1 MVPAISEEGVISPY
15 KELMAYEYL
24 YAVEGTSRS
33 KVSNLIQ
40 RNGGFPSTAADAIDG
55 IVPDEE
61 KRSEVIRYVKGRLGT
76 FSVLVDGTPQ
86 FPHGLR
92 AQKNPLPVFYY
103 RGDINLT
110 QSRCISVVGTRHPSE
125 RGEHAAHRI
134 AAALVRHDF
143 TIVDGLA
150 TGIDTVVAKTALE
163 AEGRIIGVIG
173 TPIDRYYPKENED
186 LQELVAT
193 EHLLISQVP
202 IYRYDHQSIKTQRFY
217 FPERNI
223 TMAALSE
230 ATVIVEAGETS
241 GTRTQARACIEQHKK
256 LILLP
261 PVVEQTTWAAKMA
274 EYGAVLANSV
284 AEVLATIGCNSAD

>member
-1 MVPAISEEGVISPY
+1 MVSAISPEGVISPY
-15 KELMAYEYL
+15 KELMAYEHL

-33 KVSNLIQ
+33 NVSSLMQ

-55 IVPDEE
+55 ILPDSE
-61 KRSEVIRYVKGRLGT
+61 KRTEVTQHVKDRLGS
-76 FSVLVDGTPQ
+76 FSTLVDGTPQ
-86 FPHGLR
+86 FPCGLR

-103 RGDINLT
+103 RGDINLAD
-110 QSRCISVVGTRHPSE
+110 SRCISVVGTRHPSE
-125 RGEHAAHRI
+125 RGRLAAARI
-134 AAALVRHDF
+134 ASALARHGF
-143 TIVDGLA
+143 TVVDGLA
-150 TGIDTVVAKTALE
+150 AGIDAVVAETALG
-163 AEGRIIGVIG
+163 ARGRVIGVIG

-202 IYRYDHQSIKTQRFY
+202 IYRYDHQPLKAQRFY

-261 PVVEQTTWAAKMA
+261 SAVEQTTWAAKMA
-274 EYGAVLANSV
+274 EYGAVLAKSV
-284 AEVLATIGCNSAD
+284 AEVLTAIGCNSAD

>member
-173 TPIDRYYPKENED
+173 TPIDRYYR
-186 LQELVAT
+186 LFGG
-193 EHLLISQVP
+193 SC
-202 IYRYDHQSIKTQRFY
+202 
-217 FPERNI
+217 
-223 TMAALSE
+223 
-230 ATVIVEAGETS
+230 G
-241 GTRTQARACIEQHKK
+241 
-256 LILLP
+256 
-261 PVVEQTTWAAKMA
+261 
-274 EYGAVLANSV
+274 
-284 AEVLATIGCNSAD
+284 

>member
-1 MVPAISEEGVISPY
+1 MVPAISAEGVISPY

-33 KVSNLIQ
+33 NVSSLMQ

-55 IVPDEE
+55 ILPDSE
-61 KRSEVIRYVKGRLGT
+61 KRTEVTQHVKDRLGS
-76 FSVLVDGTPQ
+76 FSTLVDGTPQ
-86 FPHGLR
+86 FPCGLR

-103 RGDINLT
+103 RGDINLAD
-110 QSRCISVVGTRHPSE
+110 SRCISVVGTRHPSE
-125 RGEHAAHRI
+125 RGRLAAARI
-134 AAALVRHDF
+134 ASALARHGF
-143 TIVDGLA
+143 TVVDGLA
-150 TGIDTVVAKTALE
+150 AGIDAVVAETALG
-163 AEGRIIGVIG
+163 ARGRVIGVIG
-173 TPIDRYYPKENED
+173 TPIDRYYPKESED

-202 IYRYDHQSIKTQRFY
+202 IYRYDHQPLKAQRFY

-223 TMAALSE
+223 TMAASSE

-261 PVVEQTTWAAKMA
+261 SAVEQTTWAAKMA
-274 EYGAVLANSV
+274 EYGAVLAKSV
-284 AEVLATIGCNSAD
+284 AEVLTTIGCNSAD

>member
-1 MVPAISEEGVISPY
+1 MVPAISAEGVISPY

-33 KVSNLIQ
+33 NVSSLIQ

-55 IVPDEE
+55 ILPDSE
-61 KRSEVIRYVKGRLGT
+61 KRTEVTQHVKDRLGS
-76 FSVLVDGTPQ
+76 FSTLVDGTPQ
-86 FPHGLR
+86 FPCGLR
-92 AQKNPLPVFYY
+92 AQKNPLPVFYC
-103 RGDINLT
+103 RGDINLAD
-110 QSRCISVVGTRHPSE
+110 SRCISAVGTRHPSE
-125 RGEHAAHRI
+125 RGRLAAARI
-134 AAALVRHDF
+134 ASALARHGF
-143 TIVDGLA
+143 TVVDGLA
-150 TGIDTVVAKTALE
+150 AGIDAVVAETALG
-163 AEGRIIGVIG
+163 ARGRVIGVIG
-173 TPIDRYYPKENED
+173 TPIDRYYPKESED

-202 IYRYDHQSIKTQRFY
+202 IYRYDHQPLKAQRFY

-223 TMAALSE
+223 TMAASSE

-261 PVVEQTTWAAKMA
+261 SVVEQTTWAAKMA
-274 EYGAVLANSV
+274 EYGAVLAKSV
-284 AEVLATIGCNSAD
+284 AEVLTTIGCNSAD

>member
-1 MVPAISEEGVISPY
+1 MVPAISVEGVISPC

-24 YAVEGTSRS
+24 YAAEGTSRS

-55 IVPDEE
+55 ILPDSE
-61 KRSEVIRYVKGRLGT
+61 KRTEAMQHVKDRLGS
-76 FSVLVDGTPQ
+76 FSMLVDGTPH
-86 FPHGLR
+86 FPCGLR

-223 TMAALSE
+223 AMAALSE

-241 GTRTQARACIEQHKK
+241 GTRTQARACIE
-256 LILLP
+256 
-261 PVVEQTTWAAKMA
+261 
-274 EYGAVLANSV
+274 
-284 AEVLATIGCNSAD
+284 

>member
-1 MVPAISEEGVISPY
+1 MVPAISVEGVISPY

-33 KVSNLIQ
+33 KVSSLIQ

-55 IVPDEE
+55 ILPDSE
-61 KRSEVIRYVKGRLGT
+61 KRTEATQYVKDQLGS
-76 FSVLVDGTPQ
+76 FPMLVDGTPQ
-86 FPHGLR
+86 FPCGLR
-92 AQKNPLPVFYY
+92 AQKNPLPVFCY
-103 RGDINLT
+103 RGDINLAD
-110 QSRCISVVGTRHPSE
+110 SRCISAVVTRHPSE
-125 RGEHAAHRI
+125 RGKHAAHRI
-134 AAALVRHDF
+134 AAALARHDF

-150 TGIDTVVAKTALE
+150 AGIDTVVAKTALE

-186 LQELVAT
+186 LQELVAM

-261 PVVEQTTWAAKMA
+261 SVVEQTTWAAKMV
-274 EYGAVLANSV
+274 EYGAVLAKSV
-284 AEVLATIGCNSAD
+284 AEVLTTIGCNSAD

>member
-61 KRSEVIRYVKGRLGT
+61 KRSEVIQYIKGRLGT

-125 RGEHAAHRI
+125 RGERAAYHI
-134 AAALVRHDF
+134 AATLVRHDF
-143 TIVDGLA
+143 TVVDGLA
-150 TGIDTVVAKTALE
+150 AGIDTVVAKTALK
-163 AEGRIIGVIG
+163 AKGRIIGVVG

-186 LQELVAT
+186 LQEQVAT

-202 IYRYDHQSIKTQRFY
+202 IYRYDHQPIKTQRFY

-241 GTRTQARACIEQHKK
+241 GTRTQASACIEQHKK

-261 PVVEQTTWAAKMA
+261 SVVEQTTWAAKMV
-274 EYGAVLANSV
+274 EHGAIVVNSV
-284 AEVLATIGCNSAD
+284 TDVLSAIDCS